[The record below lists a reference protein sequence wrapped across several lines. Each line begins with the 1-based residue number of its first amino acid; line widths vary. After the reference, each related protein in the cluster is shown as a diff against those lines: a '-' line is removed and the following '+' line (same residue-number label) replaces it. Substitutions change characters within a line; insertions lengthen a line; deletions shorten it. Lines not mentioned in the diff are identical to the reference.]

1 MIGKIRNSSIYLNNR
16 KIIEN
21 FSFLSLIQVVSLVS
35 PLITYPYLIKVLG
48 LELYGTIIFA
58 QAVVSYLSLLV
69 NFGYNTTGPKEVSI
83 LKDNIGELSEFVSS
97 VFIVKIIL
105 WTITFVSF
113 MLIIS
118 FFDYFNQYFL
128 LYFFTFFITIGDV
141 LFPIWFFQG
150 VEKMKYITYINIFVK
165 LIFIISV
172 FIFIKGKD
180 DYILIP
186 VINAVGAI
194 VSGIISVYI
203 VFRKEGVLFIKVKY
217 ANIKKSFHES
227 SILFVSSLSISLYF
241 SLNKLIVGT
250 FLGMKDVAIYDLA
263 EKVVSIIKTPIVML
277 SQAVFPKISREKS
290 IAFINKSMGFTLV
303 GVFILYS
310 LLFLFS
316 DQIVYF
322 FLHTHSD
329 LAVKVI
335 RIYGLSMFFLTIG
348 MFLGGLRLIPFG
360 YNKQYM
366 LVMMANGIVYL
377 IMIAFLWIFKLI
389 NIYSIA
395 FAYVMTE
402 AFGFAMAFYFNY
414 KLRLLR

>member
-1 MIGKIRNSSIYLNNR
+1 MFNKIKSNSIYLNNR

-21 FSFLSLIQVVSLVS
+21 FSFLSLIQIVSLVS
-35 PLITYPYLIKVLG
+35 PLVTYPYLIKVVG
-48 LELYGTIIFA
+48 LELYGTVVFA

-83 LKDNIGELSEFVSS
+83 LKGSIDKLSEFVSS
-97 VFIVKIIL
+97 VFIVKTVL
-105 WTITFVSF
+105 WMITFISF
-113 MLIIS
+113 MFVIS
-118 FFDYFNQYFL
+118 FFDFFNQYFL
-128 LYFFTFFITIGDV
+128 LYFFTFFITVGDV

-150 VEKMKYITYINIFVK
+150 IEKMKYITYINIFVK
-165 LIFIISV
+165 LIFVVSIFV
-172 FIFIKGKD
+172 FIKGKE

-203 VFRKEGVLFIKVKY
+203 VFRKEGVFFIKVKY

-227 SILFVSSLSISLYF
+227 SILFASSISISIYL

-263 EKVVSIIKTPIVML
+263 EKVVSLIKTPVLMF

-290 IAFINKSMGFTLV
+290 IRFINKSMGFTLV
-303 GVFILYS
+303 GIFILYS

-322 FLHTHSD
+322 FLHTHNHI
-329 LAVKVI
+329 AVNVI
-335 RIYGLSMFFLTIG
+335 RIYGLSMFFLGIN

-366 LVMMANGIVYL
+366 LVMMANGIFYVLIIAALYYFEYTTLYSITLAYVAAEVFCTLYL
-377 IMIAFLWIFKLI
+377 LKINRTLKLI
-389 NIYSIA
+389 
-395 FAYVMTE
+395 
-402 AFGFAMAFYFNY
+402 
-414 KLRLLR
+414 

>member
-1 MIGKIRNSSIYLNNR
+1 MIKKIKNNR
-16 KIIEN
+16 IYINNKTIIEN
-21 FSFLSLIQVVSLVS
+21 FSFLSLIQIVSLVS
-35 PLITYPYLIKVLG
+35 PLVTYPYLIKVLG
-48 LELYGTIIFA
+48 LELYGTVIFA

-83 LKDNIGELSEFVSS
+83 LKDNIGELSQFVSS
-97 VFIVKIIL
+97 VFIVKTIL

-118 FFDYFNQYFL
+118 YFDYFNQYFL

-165 LIFIISV
+165 LIFIISI
-172 FIFIKGKD
+172 FIFIRGKD

-227 SILFVSSLSISLYF
+227 SILFVSSLSISLYL

-263 EKVVSIIKTPIVML
+263 EKVVSIIKTPILML

-290 IAFINKSMGFTLV
+290 IPFINKTMGFTLA

-322 FLHTHSD
+322 FLHMPNHV
-329 LAVKVI
+329 AVNVI
-335 RIYGLSMFFLTIG
+335 RIYGLSMFFLTIN

-366 LVMMANGIVYL
+366 LVMMANGIFYVL
-377 IMIAFLWIFKLI
+377 IIAGLYFFEYTTLYFITL
-389 NIYSIA
+389 
-395 FAYVMTE
+395 AYVATE
-402 AFGFAMAFYFNY
+402 IFCTLY
-414 KLRLLR
+414 LLKINRKVNLI